1 VRGGRGRP
9 TVIAVPAG
17 PVWGERLRRALPGVW
32 LGLLLAIAAIAAPSL
47 FALLDRPSAGRVAA
61 RLFALEAQA
70 SLFFAVLLGLLERR
84 RAGARAVAG
93 QGSVASFEL
102 LLVLG
107 ALFCTVL
114 GHYALQPMMEAARAG
129 AGRWSFGA
137 LHAVSTALYGL
148 KTLGVGVLAWRV
160 SRF

>member
-1 VRGGRGRP
+1 MSAAAP
-9 TVIAVPAG
+9 AVLH
-17 PVWGERLRRALPGVW
+17 WGERLRRALPGVW
-32 LGLLLAIAAIAAPSL
+32 LGLLLTIAAIAAPSL

-70 SLFFAVLLGLLERR
+70 GLFFAVLLGLLERR
-84 RAGARAVAG
+84 RAGVRAAAG
-93 QGSVASFEL
+93 QGSVASAEL

-114 GHYALQPMMEAARAG
+114 GHFALQPMMEAARAG

-137 LHAVSTALYGL
+137 LHAVSTTLYGL
-148 KTLGVGVLAWRV
+148 KTLLVGALAWRA